1 MDEPGSGWASLAPVA
16 GARGHEVTTIGRSH
30 HGNASYSPCCAVVY
44 PVTDVYV
51 ARSQVPAPN
60 SVLALRT
67 MSTTMTDQK
76 RLHLA
81 IDQHNDRLRADLPT
95 DRTAALLALL
105 RVQDRLPHLPSRDPA
120 TDLISGHRLVNPGGG
135 KALQLCLEADTDHPL
150 PAAPSDDLDAWARG
164 FLREC
169 GAAAEAEQVL
179 LLLETGSMRIT
190 ADASGTFHAWL
201 ATKRTPAS
209 WRPRFDIDW
218 WATSLAQPHRAELEE
233 LQTEGP
239 EPGLEQEPPRGVAD
253 QEPPDRRL
261 ADLHLQRMTYQLGYP
276 PETVIGGC
284 TIQTY
289 RDVLAHLI
297 ARALQL
303 QAGDRGEAMVPQF
316 ERALVAEIAT
326 ALGVEPVVIGRAV
339 ATFTLD
345 RENAAYHAAVPGIAA
360 APLVRIA
367 PDHIVLSRFGLT
379 TEPLF
384 FLARELKRRHS
395 EDYHNAAHVRE
406 SVFRQDLYAL
416 FQDKRF
422 ITSAGRV
429 KLRREYGDLRTDID
443 ALVFDRKTGT
453 LGLFELKSQDP
464 FARSVAEMARQ
475 RDNVLYANRQISGVL
490 AWLKRYGP
498 DALLGRV
505 DTRAAK
511 TFRAHKVYPFVLGRY
526 LAHFNDGAE
535 PDRRAAWGTWPQLL
549 RLVEDQPLRTTD
561 ANPIASLFNRLTNDD
576 LLRPPADYPRWELI
590 IGGAHLTVHPSYAA
604 FRASMGNTRDAH

>member
-1 MDEPGSGWASLAPVA
+1 
-16 GARGHEVTTIGRSH
+16 
-30 HGNASYSPCCAVVY
+30 
-44 PVTDVYV
+44 
-51 ARSQVPAPN
+51 
-60 SVLALRT
+60 
-67 MSTTMTDQK
+67 MTDEE
-76 RLHLA
+76 RLHHA

-95 DRTAALLALL
+95 DRAAALLALL
-105 RVQDRLPHLPSRDPA
+105 RVQGRLPHLPPLDP
-120 TDLISGHRLVNPGGG
+120 TPDLVSGHRLVNPGGG
-135 KALQLCLEADTDHPL
+135 KALQLCLDADTDHPL
-150 PAAPSDDLDAWARG
+150 LASLSDDLDTWAYR

-169 GAAAEAEQVL
+169 GVAAEAEQVL

-190 ADASGTFHAWL
+190 ADTSGTFHAWL

-209 WRPRFDIDW
+209 WRLRFDINW

-239 EPGLEQEPPRGVAD
+239 GPEQEPPRGVAN
-253 QEPPDRRL
+253 QETPDRRL
-261 ADLHLQRMTYQLGYP
+261 PDLHLQRMSYQLGYP
-276 PETVIGGC
+276 SETVIGSC

-289 RDVLAHLI
+289 RDILAHLI

-303 QAGDRGEAMVPQF
+303 QARDRGEAMAPQS

-326 ALGVEPVVIGRAV
+326 ALGVEPVVVGRAV
-339 ATFTLD
+339 AAFTLD
-345 RENAAYHAAVPGIAA
+345 RENAAYHAAVPGVAA

-384 FLARELKRRHS
+384 FLARELKRRHG
-395 EDYHNAAHVRE
+395 EEYHNAAHVRE
-406 SVFRQDLYAL
+406 TVFRQDLYAL

-429 KLRREYGDLRTDID
+429 KLRREDGGLRTDID

-464 FARSVAEMARQ
+464 FARSAAEMARQ

-511 TFRAHKVYPFVLGRY
+511 TFRAHKVYPFVVGRY

-549 RLVEDQPLRTTD
+549 RLSENQPLRSTD

-576 LLRPPADYPRWELI
+576 PLSPPASYPRRELV
-590 IGGAHLTVHPSYAA
+590 IGGAHLTVHSSYAA
-604 FRASMGNTRDAH
+604 FRASLGNTREAH